1 MMWPFNKT
9 DTDINQASEALSPF
23 ISTALSRLEAEDI
36 REQGRI
42 RTLAECYIYGA
53 VRYLASYDEMRPA
66 STGVLLRS
74 MLTRHFHADSDEVNQ
89 CLEFCAGVKDGEKE
103 KLFMME
109 GAGALRRWLVNN
121 DRSVASEL
129 KALMEMLNVSVTK
142 VT

>member
-1 MMWPFNKT
+1 MMWPFNQS
-9 DTDINQASEALSPF
+9 DTGINQASETLSPF
-23 ISTALSRLEAEDI
+23 ISTALSRLEADDI
-36 REQGRI
+36 REDGRI

-66 STGVLLRS
+66 NTGVLLRS
-74 MLTRHFHADSDEVNQ
+74 MLARHFHADSNEVNQ

-103 KLFMME
+103 KFFMME

-129 KALMEMLNVSVTK
+129 KELMEMSNVSVTK

>member
-1 MMWPFNKT
+1 MWPFNKA
-9 DTDINQASEALSPF
+9 DTDINQASITLSPF
-23 ISTALSRLEAEDI
+23 ISTALSRLEAEDV
-36 REQGRI
+36 RVEGRI

-66 STGVLLRS
+66 NTGILLKS
-74 MLTRHFHADSDEVNQ
+74 LLARHFDADSIEVNQ
-89 CLEFCAGVKDGEKE
+89 CLKYCAGVKDGEKE

-129 KALMEMLNVSVTK
+129 KELMEMSNVSVTK

>member
-1 MMWPFNKT
+1 MWPFNKS
-9 DTDINQASEALSPF
+9 DTDVNQASDTLSPF

-36 REQGRI
+36 SEQGRY

-53 VRYLASYDEMRPA
+53 VRYLASYDEMRSA

-103 KLFMME
+103 KFFMME

-129 KALMEMLNVSVTK
+129 KKLMEMSNAGVTK